1 VSRRAAAIGAAAV
14 AVALAATLAVLLT
27 RGGGPAEPPLR
38 APASTADTV
47 PELRAPAAKDLPK
60 GCGVGA
66 GTVKKYAP
74 GSDTQR
80 SRTDCRW
87 YSLNGGKEHCG
98 WCVASGGDRERVLEA
113 TVTVADGQN
122 PVAGQSVAGNALR
135 QLGPASAAEITA
147 GTPSRTVAGL
157 GDEARYTYSPAVRA
171 SGGATEGASL
181 RFRAGAVV
189 VAVRYRGRDFSD
201 DGPQRQVPEAEAR
214 RAVLAAASDAARALG
229 KPARPVFAEPAP
241 AGPPPVRRVP
251 RPCDLVPASL
261 AERLAPGAVRRRGA
275 SPVADQVVAAYGQAS
290 DTCVWDSTPTCC
302 LGKATDHRPER
313 HLSVTVRSF
322 AEWRRGIAVRLAAR
336 DYLQLHYDARDGAG
350 HTGFRAVRGLGDQ
363 AYADYR
369 TDVSG
374 DDQQGG
380 DVAFRVRNLVI
391 VVAYTGARD
400 EPLPHDMAVNAAYTV
415 AARARA
421 ALPA

>member
-1 VSRRAAAIGAAAV
+1 
-14 AVALAATLAVLLT
+14 
-27 RGGGPAEPPLR
+27 
-38 APASTADTV
+38 
-47 PELRAPAAKDLPK
+47 
-60 GCGVGA
+60 
-66 GTVKKYAP
+66 
-74 GSDTQR
+74 
-80 SRTDCRW
+80 
-87 YSLNGGKEHCG
+87 
-98 WCVASGGDRERVLEA
+98 VASGGDRERVLEA
-113 TVTVADGQN
+113 TVTVADGQT
-122 PVAGQSVAGNALR
+122 PVAGQSMAGNALR

-147 GTPSRTVAGL
+147 GTPSRTVTGL

-181 RFRAGAVV
+181 RFRAGTVI

-229 KPARPVFAEPAP
+229 TPARPVFAEPAP
-241 AGPPPVRRVP
+241 TGPPPVRHVP

-275 SPVADQVVAAYGQAS
+275 SPVTAADQVSAAYGQAS
-290 DTCVWDSTPTCC
+290 DTCVWDSAPTCC
-302 LGKATDHRPER
+302 LGEATDHRPER

-336 DYLQLHYDARDGAG
+336 DYLQLYYDARDGAG

-363 AYADYR
+363 AYAVYR
-369 TDVSG
+369 A
-374 DDQQGG
+374 DDAMDDLQDG

-391 VVAYTGARD
+391 EVGYAGARD
-400 EPLPHDMAVNAAYTV
+400 EPLPHGMAVNAAYTV